1 MLTKNLLRA
10 RVKNGEVVPGL
21 LSPTPA
27 HLETAGRLIE
37 FWRGNIGGRLGDI
50 EDALVPVLGRSRA
63 LVVAKGLNKLIQD
76 ACTFADP
83 ESTAELRQRALAISA
98 RFMLKPAATGEAHLA
113 AVAAELGREAEAV
126 SRELYADLPAAAVLT
141 AAPEWKAEALIDAY
155 NMAMCQG
162 LLLSARALTVRV
174 GDAETGTRRRLLKAL
189 RFRRLLALVR
199 SEGPSMPGKISGKNS
214 GKPAVGE
221 GSVPLV
227 MDISGPASVL
237 DQAARYGLQLA
248 LFLPALACARAWS
261 AEAEVTVARIGG
273 GHDRGVFRL
282 GPDLGLVGDSQFLG
296 FVPPEIVE
304 QESAIA
310 AAVAAKLPGWK
321 AQEPQVLPLP
331 GGELVVPDLQFHHGG
346 RVVAVECFHRWHA
359 AALVRRLDQVGKKL
373 APRLAIGVDRALAK
387 TREIAPLISG
397 EAFLRQ
403 GFLFSDIPTARAVVE
418 IVGRLGEG

>member
-50 EDALVPVLGRSRA
+50 EDALVPVLNRSRA

-98 RFMLKPAATGEAHLA
+98 RLLLRPAATGEAHLA

-174 GDAETGTRRRLLKAL
+174 GDSDTGTRRRLLKAL

-199 SEGPSMPGKISGKNS
+199 SEGGKNA
-214 GKPAVGE
+214 GKSATNE
-221 GSVPLV
+221 GSAPLV

-261 AEAEVTVARIGG
+261 AEAEVSVARIGG
-273 GHDRGVFRL
+273 GHDRGIFTM
-282 GPDLGLVGDSQFLG
+282 GPDLGLVGDSHFLG

-304 QESAIA
+304 QEAAIA

-321 AQEPQVLPLP
+321 AQEPQIVPLP
-331 GGELVVPDLQFHHGG
+331 GGELVVPDMQFHHGG

-359 AALVRRLDQVGKKL
+359 TALARRLEQVGRKL

-387 TREIAPLISG
+387 TKEIAPWIAG
-397 EAFLRQ
+397 EAFVRQ

-418 IVGRLGEG
+418 IVGRLGEV